1 MLWVWFAMVLAGKY
15 WFHCIYI
22 GIYVILIS
30 KISIKLIIRNSFGY
44 FDWLRWTSLRPL
56 MLISL
61 YPFRTT
67 MVQITHMRHDNNNSA
82 DDLIQLIVM
91 KLLFFHIYYQVNYD
105 YPPPTI
111 RRGSA
116 IKFLKLV
123 SAHFS
128 LTLQF
133 ASPFEPPTMQSV

>member
-1 MLWVWFAMVLAGKY
+1 
-15 WFHCIYI
+15 
-22 GIYVILIS
+22 
-30 KISIKLIIRNSFGY
+30 
-44 FDWLRWTSLRPL
+44 

-82 DDLIQLIVM
+82 DDLIQLKTKEIEII
-91 KLLFFHIYYQVNYD
+91 FYYQVNFD

-128 LTLQF
+128 LRNLHLPLSHPPCNPSNLLCCTHSPAIP
-133 ASPFEPPTMQSV
+133 ASAAAAVSWLSPVLYILSDMHTRQSFVPNPTPQQRTDEPTNCVE